1 MRCLAF
7 MALIGTAKAMLTGP
21 NATGT
26 QRSLWDQVPGA
37 QLCFLRFR
45 GVGSGGWGQGV

>member
-7 MALIGTAKAMLTGP
+7 MALIGTTEAMLTGP

-26 QRSLWDQVPGA
+26 QRSLWDQVRAPSCVSLG
-37 QLCFLRFR
+37 LR
-45 GVGSGGWGQGV
+45 GVGSCWLLGG